1 VKLTRPK
8 ERVVLVGVFK
18 KGQASAQDEASLE
31 ELRRLTETAGGE
43 VAQVLTQRLEK
54 FHPGSL
60 IGSGKIAEVAQAV
73 RACRART
80 VVFDENLSPAQQVSL
95 EEAIGAKIVDR
106 TRLILDIFAKRAR
119 TKEGELQIELA
130 QLSYM
135 LPRLTGSW
143 RAFSQQVGGIGTRGP
158 GERQIEYERR
168 HIQHRIESLKEA
180 IRRMEANRVVQR
192 QRRESV
198 PMPTVAILGY
208 TNAGKSTLLNRLV
221 PRGAPAY
228 ADDKLFATLDPMTRR
243 AQMPDGGWAVFTDTV
258 GFISKLPTPLIAAF
272 RSTLEEVARADCLL
286 HVEDGAIPGLDEQRR
301 VVDQVLLELGAQDLP
316 RVMVVNKAD
325 LLSREQRSLLS
336 ASDPERCFAS
346 ALTGE
351 GVERMLRRVQ
361 TVLNRRWLLRELS
374 LDASKTHHLAEVYRS
389 AQVVGTETQGERMV
403 LRLRVTRENWQRLRQ
418 RTMLDYRP

>member
-1 VKLTRPK
+1 MKLTRPK

>member
-1 VKLTRPK
+1 
-8 ERVVLVGVFK
+8 
-18 KGQASAQDEASLE
+18 
-31 ELRRLTETAGGE
+31 
-43 VAQVLTQRLEK
+43 
-54 FHPGSL
+54 
-60 IGSGKIAEVAQAV
+60 
-73 RACRART
+73 
-80 VVFDENLSPAQQVSL
+80 VVFDENLTPAQQLSL

-119 TKEGELQIELA
+119 TKEGELQVELA

-158 GERQIEYERR
+158 GESQIEYERR

-198 PMPTVAILGY
+198 PVPTVAILGY

-258 GFISKLPTPLIAAF
+258 GFISKLPTALIAAF
-272 RSTLEEVARADCLL
+272 RSTLEEVSRADCLL
-286 HVEDGAIPGLDEQRR
+286 HVEDGAMPALDEQRR
-301 VVDQVLLELGAQDLP
+301 VVDAVLKELDAQRLP
-316 RVMVVNKAD
+316 RVVVVNKAD

-351 GVERMLRRVQ
+351 GVERMLHRVQ
-361 TVLNRRWLLRELS
+361 SVLNRRWLLRELS
-374 LDASKTHHLAEVYRS
+374 LDTSKAHHLAEIYRC
-389 AQVVGTETQGERMV
+389 AQVVGTEAKGERMV